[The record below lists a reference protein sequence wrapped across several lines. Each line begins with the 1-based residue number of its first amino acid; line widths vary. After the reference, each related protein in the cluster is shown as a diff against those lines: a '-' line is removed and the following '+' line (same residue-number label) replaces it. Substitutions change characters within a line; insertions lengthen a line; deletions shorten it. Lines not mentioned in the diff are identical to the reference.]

1 MRTFI
6 VCLIVVST
14 LVTSCNLSN
23 NIKIEGDLYAR
34 LVSSMIAEA
43 AYENERS
50 KFVYKE
56 AIIELNDLAK
66 ARLSALQI
74 GFKRLD
80 SSRVEFNK
88 LIEPVITASQK
99 EPVQETID
107 KATVKKIADLVL
119 KENEEIHHTIAAIIQ
134 DDFANF
140 GLKEE
145 RKDELLKELS
155 GIQSSLAND
164 ELLSRDNGE
173 VSDVN
178 TLLTALLLQSLYNQL
193 LRSYEEKL
201 ALLTYGHTST
211 IFNAYFPVIVEGAN
225 GCLSRGDSLQMKIGV
240 GNYSSLVSPS
250 TIIIVDNDTLAVD
263 DHGVATYSRKVF
275 QEGEYKIDVKCV
287 LFHPITGEVD
297 MGKVEYN
304 YRVN

>member
-1 MRTFI
+1 MRTF
-6 VCLIVVST
+6 VVFLIAIST

-23 NIKIEGDLYAR
+23 NVKIEGDLYAR

-43 AYENERS
+43 AYENERAS
-50 KFVYKE
+50 FSYKE
-56 AIIELNDLAK
+56 AILELNDLAK

-74 GFKRLD
+74 GFKQLD
-80 SSRVEFNK
+80 SSRVKFNM
-88 LIEPVITASQK
+88 LLEPIVTVSQNELAQVMVDK
-99 EPVQETID
+99 E
-107 KATVKKIADLVL
+107 TVKNIVDLVL
-119 KENEEIHHTIAAIIQ
+119 KENEEIHRKIAAIIQ

-145 RKDELLKELS
+145 WKDELLKELS
-155 GIQSSLAND
+155 GIQSSIASD
-164 ELLSRDNGE
+164 ELLSGSNSE
-173 VSDVN
+173 VSGVN
-178 TLLTALLLQSLYNQL
+178 SFLTLLVLQSFHNQV

-201 ALLTYGHTST
+201 ARLTYGHTST
-211 IFNAYFPVIVEGAN
+211 ILNAYFPVIVEATN

-263 DHGVATYSRKVF
+263 DGGIATFNKKVV
-275 QEGEYKIDVKCV
+275 ERGAHKLEIKCI
-287 LFHPITGEVD
+287 LFHPITGEVG
-297 MGKVEYN
+297 MGQGEYN